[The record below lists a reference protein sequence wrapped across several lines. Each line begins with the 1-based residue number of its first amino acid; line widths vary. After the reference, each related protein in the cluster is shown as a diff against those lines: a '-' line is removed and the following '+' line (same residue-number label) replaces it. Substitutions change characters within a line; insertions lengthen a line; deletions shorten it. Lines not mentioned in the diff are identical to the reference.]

1 MIKDWDGKK
10 YTPKQAAQE
19 LIKDALSNGLD
30 SWEDLNGFGQDIAP
44 HITEREREL
53 IDDQVH
59 KIYVRLAKYL
69 RRFDKD
75 M

>member
-59 KIYVRLAKYL
+59 KIYWRLGKYL
-69 RRFDKD
+69 
-75 M
+75 

>member
-59 KIYVRLAKYL
+59 KIYW
-69 RRFDKD
+69 RFDKYL
-75 M
+75 